1 MTNNK
6 AVYIVHYRQLTIIL
20 NRIYDI
26 YPIMSNNYEEKRRE
40 IEEYLQENPELIQEI
55 KETGTL
61 SQEIVKK
68 PLRKPR
74 ITVILHQIE
83 LTKLDDLKRKYKM
96 SRNEIL
102 TRLIQRAK
110 L

>member
-1 MTNNK
+1 M
-6 AVYIVHYRQLTIIL
+6 LL
-20 NRIYDI
+20 NIFNTI
-26 YPIMSNNYEEKRRE
+26 YPFMSNNYQITKEEV
-40 IEEYLQENPELIQEI
+40 EEFLQENPEMITEI

>member
-1 MTNNK
+1 
-6 AVYIVHYRQLTIIL
+6 
-20 NRIYDI
+20 
-26 YPIMSNNYEEKRRE
+26 MSNNYQITKEEV
-40 IEEYLQENPELIQEI
+40 EEFLQENPEMITEI

>member
-1 MTNNK
+1 
-6 AVYIVHYRQLTIIL
+6 
-20 NRIYDI
+20 
-26 YPIMSNNYEEKRRE
+26 MSNEYEITRKEV
-40 IEEYLQENPELIQEI
+40 EEFLQENPEIIEEI
-55 KETGTL
+55 KETG
-61 SQEIVKK
+61 SIVQETVKK

-96 SRNEIL
+96 SRNELL

>member
-1 MTNNK
+1 
-6 AVYIVHYRQLTIIL
+6 
-20 NRIYDI
+20 
-26 YPIMSNNYEEKRRE
+26 MSNNYQITRKEVEEFLE
-40 IEEYLQENPELIQEI
+40 ENPEIVEEI
-55 KETGTL
+55 KETGTI